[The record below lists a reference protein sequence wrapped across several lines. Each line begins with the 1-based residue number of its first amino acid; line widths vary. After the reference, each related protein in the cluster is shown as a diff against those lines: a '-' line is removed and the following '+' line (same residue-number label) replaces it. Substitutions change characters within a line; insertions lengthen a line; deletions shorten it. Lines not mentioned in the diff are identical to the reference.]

1 MVDLYNMETAKLI
14 LTKKEIE
21 QFKQF
26 QKHIELFNI
35 LLSAGALEIKYG
47 KAILTFFNGELV
59 NLVKEE
65 SVYQRI
71 R

>member
-1 MVDLYNMETAKLI
+1 METAKLI
-14 LTKKEIE
+14 LTKEEIE

-35 LLSAGALEIKYG
+35 LLASGVFDIKYG
-47 KAILTFFNGELV
+47 KAIITFFNEELV
-59 NLVKEE
+59 NVVKEE

>member
-1 MVDLYNMETAKLI
+1 MEDLYNMETAKLI
-14 LTKKEIE
+14 LTKEEIE

-35 LLSAGALEIKYG
+35 LLSAGTFNIKYG
-47 KAILTFFNGELV
+47 KAVLTFFNGELV
-59 NLVKEE
+59 NLIKEE

-71 R
+71 K